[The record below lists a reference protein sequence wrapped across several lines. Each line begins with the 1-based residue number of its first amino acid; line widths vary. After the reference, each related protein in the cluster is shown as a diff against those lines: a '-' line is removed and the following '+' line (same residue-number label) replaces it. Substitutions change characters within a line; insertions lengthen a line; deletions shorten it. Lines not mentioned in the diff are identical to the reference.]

1 MSNVEQSA
9 IVLEDVL
16 MPSNLKAAAKQV
28 MSNKGAPGVDNM
40 EVGVLPAYMA
50 SDFWFDILDQVRDGT
65 YQPKPIRRV
74 YIPKENG
81 DKRPLGIPTVIDRL
95 IQQAL
100 AQRLSE
106 YYDEKFSNSSFG
118 YRPGRGAHDA
128 VNQALAYMNQ
138 GREWIIDLDL
148 AKFFD
153 TVNHSKLLQVLS
165 KDITDGRVI
174 SLIHKFLRAP
184 VFEDGKVGP
193 KTTMGTPQGGCVS
206 PVLANILLN
215 ELDQVLDAREIP
227 FVRYADDMMIFCG
240 SKKAAQRILKNVKD
254 FIEKKLFLKVNTEKT
269 KIVSPWQAKF
279 LGFSFLHNRY
289 VAKVRRERHPY
300 HTWFA
305 TVHETKEAKFKSS
318 LKEVLD
324 RRAKGGI
331 EAVKRKLR
339 LKVRGWCN
347 YFGTAIKTGFIAEMD
362 EWMRRRIRQLLWKQW
377 KKPLKR
383 RNEFKKRWKSAP
395 ELGEY
400 AYSSAR
406 YWRMSRTYQIHRA
419 LGIRQL
425 KEEGWITLSQALENC
440 AEHPVH

>member
-1 MSNVEQSA
+1 
-9 IVLEDVL
+9 
-16 MPSNLKAAAKQV
+16 
-28 MSNKGAPGVDNM
+28 
-40 EVGVLPAYMA
+40 
-50 SDFWFDILDQVRDGT
+50 
-65 YQPKPIRRV
+65 
-74 YIPKENG
+74 
-81 DKRPLGIPTVIDRL
+81 
-95 IQQAL
+95 
-100 AQRLSE
+100 
-106 YYDEKFSNSSFG
+106 
-118 YRPGRGAHDA
+118 
-128 VNQALAYMNQ
+128 MNQ

-215 ELDQVLDAREIP
+215 ELDQVLDARGIP

-240 SKKAAQRILKNVKD
+240 SEKAAQRILRNVKD

-305 TVHETKEAKFKSS
+305 TVHGMKP
-318 LKEVLD
+318 
-324 RRAKGGI
+324 
-331 EAVKRKLR
+331 
-339 LKVRGWCN
+339 
-347 YFGTAIKTGFIAEMD
+347 
-362 EWMRRRIRQLLWKQW
+362 
-377 KKPLKR
+377 KKPNLR
-383 RNEFKKRWKSAP
+383 AP
-395 ELGEY
+395 
-400 AYSSAR
+400 
-406 YWRMSRTYQIHRA
+406 
-419 LGIRQL
+419 
-425 KEEGWITLSQALENC
+425 
-440 AEHPVH
+440 